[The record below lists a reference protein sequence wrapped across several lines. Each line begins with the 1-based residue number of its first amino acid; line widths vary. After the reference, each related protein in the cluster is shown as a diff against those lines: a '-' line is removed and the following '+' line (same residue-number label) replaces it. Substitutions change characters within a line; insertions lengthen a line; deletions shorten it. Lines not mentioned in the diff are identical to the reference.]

1 MLRQMMT
8 TQNMSSINDEQST
21 YLMDAPIDSFTRML
35 TEPYY
40 FEVNYYH
47 FLNQYLCSQFDSTLS
62 GSTIEQNNMVI
73 TTSRIGEETTD
84 YTYGNTFAKS
94 NVPSNECDN
103 TSNKEAST
111 LNCNSEVTKTTFC
124 YCEKL

>member
-1 MLRQMMT
+1 MADSTFDSSQMSCSQMLRQMMT

-47 FLNQYLCSQFDSTLS
+47 FLN
-62 GSTIEQNNMVI
+62 
-73 TTSRIGEETTD
+73 
-84 YTYGNTFAKS
+84 
-94 NVPSNECDN
+94 
-103 TSNKEAST
+103 
-111 LNCNSEVTKTTFC
+111 
-124 YCEKL
+124 